1 MLRNPKFWLY
11 AAGGWLLLSGVT
23 HGVMHTWS
31 FALENGVAGMRE
43 FAINQMKQ
51 TQSFDPLQPSLWG
64 QFRTFSV
71 SFGLL
76 LVFAGAVDMLLAWAH
91 APVRFIRTFALFA
104 TLFWTAAF
112 VPFAFLDPV
121 IQAIVVAAVAVPLH
135 GIAYLTADLS
145 VQADEARPPS
155 PARPD
160 PGS

>member
-1 MLRNPKFWLY
+1 MLRSPKFWLY
-11 AAGGWLLLSGVT
+11 AAGGWLLLTGAA

-76 LVFAGAVDMLLAWAH
+76 LIFAGTVDVMLAWAS
-91 APVRFIRTFALFA
+91 APVRFVRSFALFA

-112 VPFAFLDPV
+112 IPFAFLDPV
-121 IQAIVVAAVAVPLH
+121 IQALVVAAVAVPLH

-145 VQADEARPPS
+145 VRADAARPQA
-155 PARPD
+155 PAPLD